1 MTNEEFCQTIIKWKE
16 TCEKN
21 ELRMP
26 DGSPIPEDFWAFFIG
41 YKYSSYRKMKGEERD
56 KRPIKPYTSKLIRLL
71 NEMPE
76 KKFVDEVKF
85 ELGNYSR
92 VLK

>member
-1 MTNEEFCQTIIKWKE
+1 MTNEEFCRTIIKWKE
-16 TCEKN
+16 TSEKN

-92 VLK
+92 VPK

>member
-1 MTNEEFCQTIIKWKE
+1 MTNEEFCRTIIKWKE

-26 DGSPIPEDFWAFFIG
+26 DGSLIPEDFWAFFIG